1 MNTGPAIHFQEKKP
15 DQSFRD
21 SLATVDAKGRRKWV
35 FAQKP
40 DGRFYNIRSYV
51 SWFFF
56 AIFFTLPF
64 IYVNEQPLISFQY
77 TGCQIHFVQ

>member
-1 MNTGPAIHFQEKKP
+1 MSSDITIPVNENIP

-21 SLATVDAKGRRKWV
+21 SLATVDAKGKRKWV

-40 DGRFYNIRSYV
+40 KGFFYNVRSYV

-56 AIFFTLPF
+56 ALFSPQASSAI
-64 IYVNEQPLISFQY
+64 
-77 TGCQIHFVQ
+77 